1 MQNEKN
7 RKPTANWSPLNP
19 ALRALPICKRWPS
32 WPSGRKRS
40 LCTRMDSMVK
50 IITATSTV
58 PVWRSCSN
66 AMIWPMR
73 VIGRCDPP
81 PMPSSSRM
89 ANVLYRY
96 SNCSSIKKS
105 WQSQSPT
112 QQHNNNAQ
120 YTQKT
125 NTNTLEETHANTT
138 NRRNLLTHTHEVTHA
153 HTRELSS
160 YYRHWR
166 YKFHS
171 SWSAKSSINITKKES
186 TFRLAEDYIPLQL
199 CLLILFLCKL

>member
-1 MQNEKN
+1 MKKN

-81 PMPSSSRM
+81 PMPNSSRM

-96 SNCSSIKKS
+96 SNCSSIKKELTIS
-105 WQSQSPT
+105 ITHPTT
-112 QQHNNNAQ
+112 QQQRTIHSINKYTHTRGNTHKHN
-120 YTQKT
+120 KSKK
-125 NTNTLEETHANTT
+125 
-138 NRRNLLTHTHEVTHA
+138 LTHP
-153 HTRELSS
+153 HTRSNTRTHTRVEQLLSS
-160 YYRHWR
+160 L
-166 YKFHS
+166 K
-171 SWSAKSSINITKKES
+171 I
-186 TFRLAEDYIPLQL
+186 
-199 CLLILFLCKL
+199 